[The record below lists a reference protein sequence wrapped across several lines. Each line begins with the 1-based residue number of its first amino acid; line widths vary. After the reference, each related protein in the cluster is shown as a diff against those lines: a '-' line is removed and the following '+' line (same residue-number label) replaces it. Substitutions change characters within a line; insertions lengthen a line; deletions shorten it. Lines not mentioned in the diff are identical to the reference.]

1 MQQCRVLLE
10 ESRDRLCGVAQMCA
24 EAEGEKDVRAQDRRI
39 LTDVRETLLGAA
51 KAEAAAADAIERI
64 GKIYAK
70 YEQKI
75 ADYFDLAVQRVPQVK
90 LGISRFE
97 NLEKHKDQMPF
108 GRE

>member
-1 MQQCRVLLE
+1 MQQCRDLLE

-24 EAEGEKDVRAQDRRI
+24 AAEGENDVRPQERKI
-39 LTDVRETLLGAA
+39 LADVRETLLETA
-51 KAEAAAADAIERI
+51 KAEAAAADAIDRI
-64 GKIYAK
+64 RKIYTK

-108 GRE
+108 ERE